1 MTPGMTLGR
10 LVSPQLAG
18 TLVSAL
24 GPLLREVLLTIYLD
38 AAGRVLGSRMRNET
52 RPGVVDTR
60 FRPLIADGLDLD
72 CRAILLVH
80 NHPSGVPRPS
90 AMDVASTDALKALCR
105 PLEIG
110 LFDHLI
116 IAGRTAFSM
125 RWNKELQT

>member
-1 MTPGMTLGR
+1 MGPR
-10 LVSPQLAG
+10 VSTGLARIM
-18 TLVSAL
+18 VKAL
-24 GPLLREVLLTIYLD
+24 GSLSCEVLLTIYLD
-38 AAGRVLGSRMRNET
+38 AAGKVQGSRMRNET